1 MRTASC
7 AIVVRLSSFIL
18 SSLCLFA
25 TTAFLSL
32 SLLASSVF
40 LTLCFFTA
48 SVLLA
53 SLCFLTTA
61 VFFATL
67 SLFTS
72 SVFLTLCFLATSF
85 VLSSLR
91 FFASAV
97 LFTDSLI
104 FTSLSLL
111 STACLFADSLIFT
124 PLSLLTATCL
134 FTDSFVFASLS
145 LFTATCF
152 FTNPI
157 VLTSQSLLAAM
168 VYIVVTSVTC
178 SDYNSWCV
186 TSLWTAW
193 SGNVAV
199 IDWHVITM
207 SAEVTSAT
215 VCSPTVTAYVSC
227 VVVRSAIKE
236 KIIAIMSVYYETPCI
251 CNPCNRAVEIL
262 YGDVVVVLPAVKNVS
277 QILVSA
283 IPQIAVGIAVMV
295 EVVEIVEVYFVD
307 IIVLCFGEIEFVVH
321 LVC

>member
-25 TTAFLSL
+25 TTVLLSL
-32 SLLASSVF
+32 SFLASSVL
-40 LTLCFFTA
+40 LTLCFFAA
-48 SVLLA
+48 SVLLTF
-53 SLCFLTTA
+53 LRFLTTA

-91 FFASAV
+91 FFASAA
-97 LFTDSLI
+97 FFADSLI

-111 STACLFADSLIFT
+111 AATCLFADSLLFT
-124 PLSLLTATCL
+124 SLSLL
-134 FTDSFVFASLS
+134 
-145 LFTATCF
+145 TATCF

-283 IPQIAVGIAVMV
+283 IPQMAVGIAVMV

>member
-1 MRTASC
+1 
-7 AIVVRLSSFIL
+7 
-18 SSLCLFA
+18 
-25 TTAFLSL
+25 
-32 SLLASSVF
+32 
-40 LTLCFFTA
+40 
-48 SVLLA
+48 
-53 SLCFLTTA
+53 
-61 VFFATL
+61 
-67 SLFTS
+67 
-72 SVFLTLCFLATSF
+72 
-85 VLSSLR
+85 
-91 FFASAV
+91 
-97 LFTDSLI
+97 
-104 FTSLSLL
+104 
-111 STACLFADSLIFT
+111 
-124 PLSLLTATCL
+124 
-134 FTDSFVFASLS
+134 
-145 LFTATCF
+145 
-152 FTNPI
+152 
-157 VLTSQSLLAAM
+157 M

-186 TSLWTAW
+186 SSLWTAW

-277 QILVSA
+277 QILVAA

>member
-25 TTAFLSL
+25 TTVLLSL
-32 SLLASSVF
+32 SFLASSVL
-40 LTLCFFTA
+40 LTLCFFAA
-48 SVLLA
+48 SVFLTFLR
-53 SLCFLTTA
+53 FLTTA

-72 SVFLTLCFLATSF
+72 SVFLTLC
-85 VLSSLR
+85 

-124 PLSLLTATCL
+124 SLSLLTATCL
-134 FTDSFVFASLS
+134 FTDSFVFTSLS

-277 QILVSA
+277 QILVAA

>member
-1 MRTASC
+1 
-7 AIVVRLSSFIL
+7 
-18 SSLCLFA
+18 
-25 TTAFLSL
+25 
-32 SLLASSVF
+32 
-40 LTLCFFTA
+40 
-48 SVLLA
+48 
-53 SLCFLTTA
+53 
-61 VFFATL
+61 
-67 SLFTS
+67 
-72 SVFLTLCFLATSF
+72 
-85 VLSSLR
+85 
-91 FFASAV
+91 
-97 LFTDSLI
+97 
-104 FTSLSLL
+104 
-111 STACLFADSLIFT
+111 
-124 PLSLLTATCL
+124 
-134 FTDSFVFASLS
+134 
-145 LFTATCF
+145 
-152 FTNPI
+152 
-157 VLTSQSLLAAM
+157 M

-207 SAEVTSAT
+207 SAEVASAT

-277 QILVSA
+277 QILVAA

>member
-1 MRTASC
+1 MSAASC
-7 AIVVRLSSFIL
+7 AIVVRLSSFVL
-18 SSLCLFA
+18 SSLHLFA

-32 SLLASSVF
+32 SLLASSVL
-40 LTLCFFTA
+40 LTLCFLAA
-48 SVLLA
+48 SVLLTF
-53 SLCFLTTA
+53 LRFLTTA

-72 SVFLTLCFLATSF
+72 SVFLTLCFFATSF

-111 STACLFADSLIFT
+111 
-124 PLSLLTATCL
+124 TATCL
-134 FTDSFVFASLS
+134 FTDSFVFTSLS

-186 TSLWTAW
+186 SSLWTAW

-251 CNPCNRAVEIL
+251 CNPCNRTVEIL

>member
-25 TTAFLSL
+25 TTVLLSL
-32 SLLASSVF
+32 CLFASSVL
-40 LTLCFFTA
+40 LTLCFFAA
-48 SVLLA
+48 SVLLTF
-53 SLCFLTTA
+53 LRFLTTA

-85 VLSSLR
+85 VLASLS
-91 FFASAV
+91 FFASA
-97 LFTDSLI
+97 
-104 FTSLSLL
+104 
-111 STACLFADSLIFT
+111 ALFADSLIFT
-124 PLSLLTATCL
+124 SLSLLTATCL
-134 FTDSFVFASLS
+134 FTDSFVFTSLS

-251 CNPCNRAVEIL
+251 CNPCNRTVEIL

-283 IPQIAVGIAVMV
+283 IPQIAVGIAIVV

>member
-1 MRTASC
+1 
-7 AIVVRLSSFIL
+7 
-18 SSLCLFA
+18 
-25 TTAFLSL
+25 
-32 SLLASSVF
+32 
-40 LTLCFFTA
+40 
-48 SVLLA
+48 
-53 SLCFLTTA
+53 
-61 VFFATL
+61 
-67 SLFTS
+67 
-72 SVFLTLCFLATSF
+72 
-85 VLSSLR
+85 
-91 FFASAV
+91 
-97 LFTDSLI
+97 
-104 FTSLSLL
+104 
-111 STACLFADSLIFT
+111 
-124 PLSLLTATCL
+124 
-134 FTDSFVFASLS
+134 
-145 LFTATCF
+145 
-152 FTNPI
+152 
-157 VLTSQSLLAAM
+157 M

-207 SAEVTSAT
+207 SAEVTSAA
-215 VCSPTVTAYVSC
+215 VCSPTMTAYVSC